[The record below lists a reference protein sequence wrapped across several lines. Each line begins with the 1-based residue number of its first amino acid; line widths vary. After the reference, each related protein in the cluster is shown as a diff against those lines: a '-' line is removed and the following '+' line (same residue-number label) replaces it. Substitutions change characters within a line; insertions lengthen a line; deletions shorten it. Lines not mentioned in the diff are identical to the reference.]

1 MWKLNFQWQLLLEI
15 LLQRSCWRDMSKSA
29 PKPRVGKYIPQKQ
42 PELVPSPLLCT
53 AEAEEGA
60 CLGGRWNM
68 MERLCSS
75 LFSPSPE
82 GLDHFVCHFRRTRRV
97 RRQHV
102 ELDLEARH
110 GWC

>member
-15 LLQRSCWRDMSKSA
+15 LLQGSCLRDMSKSA

-68 MERLCSS
+68 ERLCSS
-75 LFSPSPE
+75 LFNFS
-82 GLDHFVCHFRRTRRV
+82 GR
-97 RRQHV
+97 
-102 ELDLEARH
+102 ARSSVKL
-110 GWC
+110 

>member
-1 MWKLNFQWQLLLEI
+1 MWKFNFQWQLLLEI
-15 LLQRSCWRDMSKSA
+15 LLQGSCLRDMSKSA

-60 CLGGRWNM
+60 CLGGRWSDCVQVF
-68 MERLCSS
+68 LT
-75 LFSPSPE
+75 SPE

>member
-15 LLQRSCWRDMSKSA
+15 LLQRSCLRDMSKSA

-68 MERLCSS
+68 MERRARSSVKYKSTATTTLCVTS
-75 LFSPSPE
+75 
-82 GLDHFVCHFRRTRRV
+82 GGR
-97 RRQHV
+97 
-102 ELDLEARH
+102 
-110 GWC
+110 GG